1 MKNYKTV
8 IIGCGAAGCMCALS
22 IKSGKVAIIDKATKP
37 FKKILVT
44 GNGRCNL
51 TNLNISSEK
60 YNCNIDRYLDKF
72 DVKQTLAFFEKLGL
86 EWFADDEGRVYPLSN
101 QAKSVQDV
109 VVNKLN
115 EKADLYLGQ
124 SVVDIQCKD
133 NIYIVTTEQ
142 ESFCCDNVVVAT
154 GGNTMGEI
162 LGKLKINTKQF
173 TPSLVALKCNNLK
186 DLNGVR
192 IDNVKVTLS
201 SNGTT
206 KSEIGEVLFKD
217 QGVSGIAVFNMSTL
231 LARCGNY
238 TGKISIDLMPNVK
251 HHQLIEKL
259 KTRSKLDVNLDKMF
273 VGMFNNALSN
283 EIFRQ
288 AKTNTNKLSTK
299 LTSQEIETLANVIK
313 NLTFNISGCY
323 DNNQVFSGGVGLD
336 QLTDSLMSKQYQGLY
351 FVGEVCDVDGEC
363 GGYNLQ
369 WAWTSGHIV
378 GDIL

>member
-22 IKSGKVAIIDKATKP
+22 IKSKKVAIIDKVTKP

-51 TNLNISSEK
+51 TNLNTASEK
-60 YNCNIDRYLDKF
+60 YNCNIDKYLDKF
-72 DVKQTLAFFEKLGL
+72 DVKQTLMFFEKLGL

-124 SVVDIQCKD
+124 SVVDIQRVNDK
-133 NIYIVTTEQ
+133 YVVKTEQ

-154 GGNTMGEI
+154 GGNAMGEVLASLNI
-162 LGKLKINTKQF
+162 KTKQF
-173 TPSLVALKCNNLK
+173 NPSLVALKCNNLK

-192 IDNVKVTLS
+192 ADNVKVTLS
-201 SNGTT
+201 SCGIT

-217 QGVSGIAVFNMSTL
+217 QGVSGIAVFNMSTV

-238 TGKISIDLMPNVK
+238 AGKISIDLMPNIEHCQLVK
-251 HHQLIEKL
+251 KL
-259 KTRSKLDVNLDKMF
+259 KARSNLDVNLDKMF

-288 AKTNTNKLSTK
+288 AKTNTNKPSTK
-299 LTSQEIETLANVIK
+299 LTDQEAESLAKVIK
-313 NLTFNISGCY
+313 NLTFDISGYY
-323 DNNQVFSGGVGLD
+323 DNNQVFSGGVELK
-336 QLTDSLMSKQYQGLY
+336 QLTDNLMLKQYQGLY

-378 GDIL
+378 GDSL